1 MATVSK
7 KRKAPLNKQTKR
19 KKRKA
24 TLDEQMMLNLDLF
37 LKFYNSLYLQEY
49 EEMFRGDP
57 DLMDQVKTYMNPV
70 QEELFNNMFLSKK
83 SQPIFID
90 GPIVLY
96 VFKSITTENQY
107 KTFYLFGE
115 KHMSLKET
123 EASCSQ
129 QFGQSVSS
137 EHVNK
142 FLKNQLLVTSQ
153 FLDIYLEVGQF
164 SYSKNYDLGTHLA
177 DWLTWA
183 LRQLISDYQLNTE
196 KLVGFLFADLVRDHP
211 PSLSSLKFN
220 VSSKGYQMLDLFQK
234 LKPCLNPTERS
245 HNKEM
250 CQFCRV
256 HFIDIRQS
264 YTLENIFDI
273 LHKMTV
279 VRQYLEI
286 FFENTDLFQ
295 QIKLT
300 LDDFLAYKPPTVSKF
315 TFSVGFLFNLLW
327 SFQIP
332 ELLDMMQADEAS
344 IVQLLKHIYNISPI
358 LTKEMNKTSL
368 KDLIFEI
375 VGKQLYTKLIVNKQ
389 SHAVWQNL
397 KELQGK
403 MYLDELN
410 DETRAEELF
419 QTFLLNCKNL
429 YTILLDLISR
439 IMDCYCL
446 ARVFRQF
453 LPKEGQPPPEQPEY
467 PTTYMIYSG
476 ANHTE
481 MYAVF
486 IQELIER
493 GILMLTEPV
502 HASVSPKDTYCV
514 QLPPP
519 SY

>member
-7 KRKAPLNKQTKR
+7 KRKAPLNKQTKL

-24 TLDEQMMLNLDLF
+24 TLDQQMMLNLDLF

-57 DLMDQVKTYMNPV
+57 DLMDEVRTYMNPV
-70 QEELFNNMFLSKK
+70 QTELFNNMFLSKR
-83 SQPIFID
+83 SQPIFLN
-90 GPIVLY
+90 GPSVLY

-115 KHMSLKET
+115 NHLLLKET
-123 EASCSQ
+123 EDSCSQ

-137 EHVNK
+137 EHVNAFIK
-142 FLKNQLLVTSQ
+142 RQMADTSQ

-164 SYSKNYDLGTHLA
+164 SYSKNYDLGTVLS

-196 KLVGFLFADLVRDHP
+196 KLVGFLFSDLVRDHP
-211 PSLSSLKFN
+211 PSLSSMIYNL
-220 VSSKGYQMLDLFQK
+220 SSENYQLLHLFQK
-234 LKPCLNPTERS
+234 LRPCLNPTERF

-264 YTLENIFDI
+264 FTLENIFDI
-273 LHKMTV
+273 TQKVNV
-279 VRQYLEI
+279 VREYLEI
-286 FFENTDLFQ
+286 FLENTNVFQ
-295 QIKLT
+295 KINLT

-344 IVQLLKHIYNISPI
+344 IVQLLKHIHDISPI
-358 LTKEMNKTSL
+358 LTKEMKKTSL
-368 KDLIFEI
+368 KDIIFEI
-375 VGKQLYTKLIVNKQ
+375 VGKHLYKVLIVNKQ

-397 KELQGK
+397 KELKGK
-403 MYLDELN
+403 MYSDELN

-429 YTILLDLISR
+429 YRILLQLGAR

-476 ANHTE
+476 DNHTK
-481 MYAVF
+481 MYALF
-486 IQELIER
+486 IKELIER